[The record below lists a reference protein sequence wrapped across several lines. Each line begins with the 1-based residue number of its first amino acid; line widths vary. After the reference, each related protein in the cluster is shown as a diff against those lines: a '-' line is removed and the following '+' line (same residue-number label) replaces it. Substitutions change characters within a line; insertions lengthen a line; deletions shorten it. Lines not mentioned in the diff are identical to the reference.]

1 MSEPRSAAALF
12 RAVGLLPDGPILWGR
27 PLPVAGSGVV
37 VVELPAPTATAPL
50 DPARVGKWLERVP
63 SLRLDGAVPTTRRLV
78 ARLASYWLPN
88 QSVLFVGFAPDELGR
103 RVGGLART
111 PLGVRPPLP
120 DAHWLLTLRQP
131 EALRIWWAETDA
143 AEEYVDALLEAF
155 AEGVEASVAAG
166 LPEPDLVLPWATLRR
181 PTGEARRHGL
191 SDDLVEVGEA
201 PLGSVAVSTET
212 DDRRR
217 APSRP
222 RSRAVATNRA
232 RRPEGGVTH
241 GSVSAGAPRRRRAPG
256 PAGSSAS
263 SSGVAARAEPIH
275 LSAEGLARL
284 QAELDHLR
292 RVERP
297 AVVARVRAA
306 RELGDLR
313 ENAEYQ
319 AAREEQAFLEGRIRT
334 LEDRLRRAVLLDRS
348 TDQTG
353 AGLGSAVVVEIDG
366 EPARFELVGPAEA
379 DPEAGRLSI
388 RSPIGAALLGARPGE
403 ERLVATPLGQ
413 RRLRVVA
420 IE

>member
-1 MSEPRSAAALF
+1 MTERRSAAALF
-12 RAVGLLPDGPILWGR
+12 RAVGLLADGPILWGR
-27 PLPVAGSGVV
+27 PLPAAGSGVV

-78 ARLASYWLPN
+78 ARLASYWLPD
-88 QSVLFVGFAPDELGR
+88 QSVLFVGFARDELGR
-103 RVGGLART
+103 RVAGLART

-120 DAHWLLTLRQP
+120 EAHWLLTLRQP

-143 AEEYVDALLEAF
+143 SEEYADALLEAF

-191 SDDLVEVGEA
+191 SDDLVEA
-201 PLGSVAVSTET
+201 PAEVVPVSTDD
-212 DDRRR
+212 DDRPR
-217 APSRP
+217 APARP
-222 RSRAVATNRA
+222 RSAAGATHRA
-232 RRPEGGVTH
+232 RRPEGAAA
-241 GSVSAGAPRRRRAPG
+241 AGRTASAPRRPRAPAAPTG
-256 PAGSSAS
+256 PSAS
-263 SSGVAARAEPIH
+263 TARAEPVH

-284 QAELDHLR
+284 QAELEHLR
-292 RVERP
+292 RIERP

-348 TDQTG
+348 TDQPG

-366 EPARFELVGPAEA
+366 QPARFELVGPAEA
-379 DPEAGRLSI
+379 DPEAGRLSV
-388 RSPIGAALLGARPGE
+388 RSPIGAALLGAHPGE
-403 ERLVATPLGQ
+403 ERVVATPSGE
-413 RRLRVVA
+413 RRLRVLA